1 MEQEQ
6 DNKISFLDVL
16 ISRQADETLETS
28 VYRKPTFSGLLLK
41 WDSYV
46 PKQYKKSL
54 VQGFICRAWRLCSSF
69 DKFHSELDYIRS
81 LLRANGYPLNFIES
95 NIHKFL
101 NKCYSPPGLPLYGP
115 EKKEVFVTLPFCGL
129 NSDKIKRQLHR
140 MMATIAPWIK
150 LTVIFKP
157 AKTLKTLCR
166 LKSPLP
172 VLSRSNVVYKV
183 NCSECPDFYIGKTI
197 RILQQRLTE
206 HSKDENS
213 ALARHYAST
222 GHTIEF
228 DNPSVLASDNHESR
242 LYVKESLL
250 ISRVRN

>member
-6 DNKISFLDVL
+6 DSKLSFLDVL
-16 ISRQADETLETS
+16 VTRQADGTLATS

-46 PKQYKKSL
+46 PKHFKKSL
-54 VQGFICRAWRLCSSF
+54 VQGFIYRAWRLCSSF
-69 DKFHSELDYIRS
+69 DNFHSELDFIRS
-81 LLRANGYPLNFIES
+81 MLRANGYPLNFIES

-101 NKCYSPPGLPLYGP
+101 NKCYSMTPGLPLYGP
-115 EKKEVFVTLPFCGL
+115 EKKEAFITLPYCGL
-129 NSDKIKRQLHR
+129 SSVKIKRQLYR
-140 MMATIAPWIK
+140 MIGTIAPWIK

-166 LKSPLP
+166 LKSPIP
-172 VLSRSNVVYKV
+172 IPSRSNVVYKV

-197 RILQQRLTE
+197 RKLQQRLNE

-213 ALARHYAST
+213 ALARH
-222 GHTIEF
+222 
-228 DNPSVLASDNHESR
+228 
-242 LYVKESLL
+242 
-250 ISRVRN
+250 